1 MRVLV
6 LPVSGGGFPGQLAIL
21 QHLCE
26 SHFVPDIT
34 LASSGGNVAAYVAA
48 AADWKWAG
56 VERIAHELNKDL
68 FAKPWS
74 SFATMSFVVGY
85 FEGNVYNKGNGV
97 KAFISEH
104 FTPETIVK
112 YEIWTGTYNR
122 LHQKGSVFCNRSR
135 EASVVDTNCID
146 YDLTQSTPPVYAN
159 GNFDIIAS
167 AGVASASI
175 PAIVPPELIDN
186 EPHIDGGIAGASP
199 LAIMQEPILQ
209 HTKKT
214 DEPLHIVY
222 VNSVDLS
229 KCNIKPSRNV
239 IDTWRQATKDLVRS
253 QTGLDRMA
261 AYNLFRCHP
270 GTLHKDEFMCTYDNM
285 ERVKAIESTVK
296 YSMLEVYPIETLDV
310 DLSNFSGTDV
320 VAAMKKLYHKCGC
333 RLWWLTESDTHS
345 ILDVRSIIE
354 ECKSGT

>member
-6 LPVSGGGFPGQLAIL
+6 LPVSGGGFPGQLAII

-26 SHFVPDIT
+26 SHLIPDIT

-48 AADWKWAG
+48 AADWKWAAI
-56 VERIAHELNKDL
+56 ERIGHELNKDL
-68 FAKPWS
+68 FAKPWN
-74 SFATMSFVVGY
+74 SFATVSFVVGY

-97 KAFISEH
+97 KAFLTEH
-104 FTPETIVK
+104 FNAETITK

-122 LHQKGSVFCNRSR
+122 AQQRGAIFCNRSQA
-135 EASVVDTNCID
+135 ESVVCTDCID
-146 YDLTQSTPPVYAN
+146 YDLTQSNPPVYAD
-159 GNFDIIAS
+159 GNFDIISS

-175 PAIVPPELIDN
+175 PALVPPEMIEG

-209 HTKKT
+209 HTRT
-214 DEPLHIVY
+214 NDEPLHIIY
-222 VNSVDLS
+222 VNSVDLA
-229 KCNIKPSRNV
+229 KVNIKPSRNV

-270 GTLHKDEFMCTYDNM
+270 GTLHKDEFACTYDNM
-285 ERVKAIESTVK
+285 ERVKTIESQVK
-296 YSMLEVYPIETLDV
+296 YSMLELYPTETMDV
-310 DLSNFSGTDV
+310 DLASFTGPDV
-320 VAAMKKLYHKCGC
+320 VATMKKLYNKCAC
-333 RLWWLTESDTHS
+333 RLWWLTDAESVIDVHS
-345 ILDVRSIIE
+345 IIQ
-354 ECKSGT
+354 ECKSSV